1 MMLHFTFVQFTSRFE
16 TIGIDTYILLFSNLH
31 HTFPQCFRRRIY
43 YIHYQANSEMCFYK
57 VSAKTLRSNLKKN
70 TIIHLWSNFWKWIKR
85 WERDHKQYDIRK
97 RVHKV
102 WGIYSLMI
110 FRFCLFAH
118 KNTTESIQIHTSMPK
133 YFKLPS
139 AEHSFQHW
147 NLPLGL
153 GDKLS
158 DSRTRSELS
167 LKHHTYMNQT
177 EKTQHFTNI

>member
-1 MMLHFTFVQFTSRFE
+1 M
-16 TIGIDTYILLFSNLH
+16 
-31 HTFPQCFRRRIY
+31 
-43 YIHYQANSEMCFYK
+43 
-57 VSAKTLRSNLKKN
+57 
-70 TIIHLWSNFWKWIKR
+70 WSNFWKWIKR

-97 RVHKV
+97 RVRTL

-133 YFKLPS
+133 YLKLPS
-139 AEHSFQHW
+139 AGHSFQHW

-153 GDKLS
+153 GDNLS

-167 LKHHTYMNQT
+167 LKHPTYMNQT
-177 EKTQHFTNI
+177 EKTNILQTYRLWAENSSTEEIKQYYFSNNQIFNL

>member
-1 MMLHFTFVQFTSRFE
+1 M
-16 TIGIDTYILLFSNLH
+16 H
-31 HTFPQCFRRRIY
+31 HTFPQCFHRRIY

-57 VSAKTLRSNLKKN
+57 VSAKSLRSNLKKN

-153 GDKLS
+153 GDNLS

-167 LKHHTYMNQT
+167 LKHPTYMNQT
-177 EKTQHFTNI
+177 EKIPTFYKHIDFELKTH